1 MVFLKSIFVIKNK
14 DDKRADKKMTASR
27 GITSQG
33 LMDKISAVFE
43 DYIDRESVGKRM
55 IYPMSFNVLMH
66 RNDYNSRKETLFLV
80 LPEIVANFY
89 RIIRRRSTQFPEF
102 TNAANYWFFQFS
114 PTLID
119 SLPLDN
125 GDVLQI
131 EQGNPAIAASLF
143 SKDESENGASNVSVE
158 NNVNVSICCLNS
170 NVQGTANLNIKTLV
184 GVDMLAEGVF
194 KFKFDPKMLADITTI
209 VPTRPDVFAN
219 TVVPTKPEST
229 MNTTVP
235 NGVETPGYATLTYQK
250 DGKTYRYTM
259 KDQQVVISGSSETN
273 KVRSVFKVESDRV
286 GVGHV
291 IVRYLA
297 SDNKFQMAANGPVH
311 LNGRTVKISSSG
323 ELEWHDLSNRSRIF
337 INDALTV
344 HFEKL
349 I

>member
-1 MVFLKSIFVIKNK
+1 MGFLKSIFVIKNK
-14 DDKRADKKMTASR
+14 DGKKAENKTVGKR

-43 DYIDRESVGKRM
+43 DYIDRESVGNRM

-66 RNDYNSRKETLFLV
+66 RNDYNSRKETLHLV

-89 RIIRRRSTQFPEF
+89 RIIKRRSDEYPEF

-114 PTLID
+114 PTLVD
-119 SLPLDN
+119 SLQLDN
-125 GDVLQI
+125 GDVLEI
-131 EQGNPAIAASLF
+131 EPGNPAIAASLL
-143 SKDESENGASNVSVE
+143 SKDESEVSASNVSVE

-194 KFKFDPKMLADITTI
+194 KFKFDMRYLADMTTI
-209 VPTRPDVFAN
+209 SPSMPNGAAS
-219 TVVPTKPEST
+219 TVVPMLPS
-229 MNTTVP
+229 
-235 NGVETPGYATLTYQK
+235 ETEAPGYATLTYQK

-259 KDQQVVISGSSETN
+259 KDQQVVISGNSETN
-273 KVRSVFKVESDRV
+273 KVRSVFKVESDQV

-291 IVRYLA
+291 LVRYLA
-297 SDNKFQMAANGPVH
+297 SDNRFQVAANGPAR
-311 LNGRTVKISSSG
+311 LNGKTMRVSSTG
-323 ELEWHDLSNRSRIF
+323 ELEWVDIPNKSRIF